1 MRDLHIIMPVKDSPE
16 TAREAIAAVAAA
28 IRGNEWMHFAVY
40 DDLSTEENA
49 RELQRLSQEHGFTL
63 HSLATLAP
71 GHPSPNY
78 RTTLQHA
85 QRYALESGSDLVIVE
100 SDVMVRPDT
109 LVRLQ
114 QQVRQGVGMVAA
126 VTVDG
131 QGAINF
137 PYEYAAR
144 LHGDVV
150 QETKRFSFCCTL
162 LSLEL
167 LKAYSFQELNPD
179 KSWYDV
185 FLSHKSVEL
194 GFANLLMLNNAV
206 LHKPHSSRPWKQLKY
221 THPLKYYLLKLLKR
235 RDRI

>member
-1 MRDLHIIMPVKDSPE
+1 MRDLYIIMPVKDSIE
-16 TAREAIAAVAAA
+16 TAREAIAAVAVA
-28 IRGNEWMHFAVY
+28 IRDNERMHFAVY
-40 DDLSTEENA
+40 DDLSTTENA
-49 RELQRLSQEHGFTL
+49 RELQQLSRRHGFVL
-63 HSLATLAP
+63 HSLADLVP

-85 QRYALESGSDLVIVE
+85 QHYALESGSDLVIVE

-109 LVRLQ
+109 LARLQ
-114 QQVRQGVGMVAA
+114 AQVRHGVGMVAA

-131 QGAINF
+131 QGRINF
-137 PYEYAAR
+137 PYEYAAK
-144 LHGDVV
+144 LTGDVV
-150 QETKRFSFCCTL
+150 EETKRFSFCCTL
-162 LSLEL
+162 LSHEL
-167 LKAYSFQELNPD
+167 LQAYSFEALNPE

-185 FLSHKSVEL
+185 FISHKSVEL
-194 GFANLLMLNNAV
+194 GFANLLMLNNPV